1 MRLSI
6 VEVRRV
12 NYHRGMS
19 RTEADRTEARAK
31 RGSEAQESPRAEEA
45 LAREAWAALFELIQ
59 ERMRHFPG
67 LAAELELSTVQ
78 AHVLRMLGYGP
89 QPMSGLATYL
99 ACDASNVT
107 GLVDRLEGRGLVERR
122 SAEHDRR
129 VKLLCLT
136 DAGAKV
142 RERLMERL
150 AEPPAA
156 ISALSAADLRA
167 LRDVM
172 RRAVEKLNEQREAGG
187 GATAAYPSRGDKQG

>member
-1 MRLSI
+1 
-6 VEVRRV
+6 V
-12 NYHRGMS
+12 NYDRSMS
-19 RTEADRTEARAK
+19 RTEADKTEARAK
-31 RGSEAQESPRAEEA
+31 RSGEALEAPRPEED
-45 LAREAWAALFELIQ
+45 LAREAWAPLFELIQ

-67 LAAELELSTVQ
+67 LAAEFELSPVQ

-89 QPMSGLATYL
+89 QPMSVLAGYL

-136 DAGAKV
+136 EPGAEV
-142 RERLMERL
+142 RQRLMERI

-172 RRAVEKLNEQREAGG
+172 RRAVEKLNEQREEAGG
-187 GATAAYPSRGDKQG
+187 AVAAYPPRGDKQG

>member
-1 MRLSI
+1 M
-6 VEVRRV
+6 
-12 NYHRGMS
+12 NYDRGMS
-19 RTEADRTEARAK
+19 RTEADRMEARA
-31 RGSEAQESPRAEEA
+31 RRSGEARESPRAEGE
-45 LAREAWAALFELIQ
+45 LAREAWAPLFELIQ

-67 LAAELELSTVQ
+67 LAAEFELSPVQ

-89 QPMSGLATYL
+89 QPMSGLASYL

-136 DAGAKV
+136 EAGAQV
-142 RERLMERL
+142 RERLLERIS
-150 AEPPAA
+150 EPPAA
-156 ISALSAADLRA
+156 ISALSAADLRV

-172 RRAVEKLNEQREAGG
+172 RRAVEKLNEQREAAGG
-187 GATAAYPSRGDKQG
+187 VVAAYAPRGGKQG

>member
-1 MRLSI
+1 
-6 VEVRRV
+6 
-12 NYHRGMS
+12 MS
-19 RTEADRTEARAK
+19 V
-31 RGSEAQESPRAEEA
+31 
-45 LAREAWAALFELIQ
+45 LA
-59 ERMRHFPG
+59 G
-67 LAAELELSTVQ
+67 
-78 AHVLRMLGYGP
+78 
-89 QPMSGLATYL
+89 YL

-136 DAGAKV
+136 ELGAEV
-142 RERLMERL
+142 RRRLMERM

-172 RRAVEKLNEQREAGG
+172 LRAVEKLHEQQEEEG
-187 GATAAYPSRGDKQG
+187 GAMAAYPPRGDKQG